1 MHTAK
6 LRGSDFEIIVNGR
19 QQDHAEFFRG
29 FTNTRRLGIVAPRRI
44 DGVGAANLLMA
55 YGTAF
60 YDVYRAAGKAFSA
73 LADFFVFQSASPVA
87 SYAMFDIWPYHKWVD
102 AGDDAS
108 ERLHAISDRGVNV
121 LIVPDGRPTEQ
132 NYDKYLLESARRNI
146 DTCYVYSFEGQVKA
160 ADLTIR
166 CQKEPISQWINSV
179 FETSELSEDPTIQ
192 RQKSEWSSLH
202 ADKALLE
209 QSYRQISLDD
219 ALLLL

>member
-73 LADFFVFQSASPVA
+73 LADFFVFQSASPVGKLRHVRHLGPTTNG
-87 SYAMFDIWPYHKWVD
+87 STPEMMPLS
-102 AGDDAS
+102 GCMRS
-108 ERLHAISDRGVNV
+108 AIV
-121 LIVPDGRPTEQ
+121 E
-132 NYDKYLLESARRNI
+132 
-146 DTCYVYSFEGQVKA
+146 
-160 ADLTIR
+160 
-166 CQKEPISQWINSV
+166 
-179 FETSELSEDPTIQ
+179 
-192 RQKSEWSSLH
+192 
-202 ADKALLE
+202 
-209 QSYRQISLDD
+209 
-219 ALLLL
+219 